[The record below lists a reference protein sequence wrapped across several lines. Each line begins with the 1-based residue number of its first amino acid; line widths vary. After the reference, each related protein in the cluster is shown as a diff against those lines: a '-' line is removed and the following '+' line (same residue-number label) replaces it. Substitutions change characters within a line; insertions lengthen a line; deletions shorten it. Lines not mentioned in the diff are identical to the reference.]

1 MKPVVTQQT
10 SRRYKGRI
18 LIGLLICC
26 VGVVSLVGSEDKL
39 FGAGAFV
46 VGLGVY
52 FAGRFGAWWS
62 NG

>member
-1 MKPVVTQQT
+1 M
-10 SRRYKGRI
+10 